1 MKSINFTVI
10 NDEKYVF
17 RGQKIPQNSK
27 VDPETFFPALL
38 RFPANPRS
46 K

>member
-1 MKSINFTVI
+1 MGQYIVI

-17 RGQKIPQNSK
+17 RGQKNLQNSK
-27 VDPETFFPALL
+27 VDPKTFPPALL
-38 RFPANPRS
+38 RFPANPDL